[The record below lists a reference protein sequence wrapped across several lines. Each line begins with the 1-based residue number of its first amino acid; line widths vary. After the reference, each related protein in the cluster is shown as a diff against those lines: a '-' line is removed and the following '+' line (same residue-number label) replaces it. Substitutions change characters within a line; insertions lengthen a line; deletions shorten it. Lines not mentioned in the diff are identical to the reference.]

1 MVAQDKLNDDN
12 PADMMKNLVLVAK
25 FELWLRLVGRTV

>member
-12 PADMMKNLVLVAK
+12 PADMIKNLVLVAK
-25 FELWLRLVGRTV
+25 FELWSSLVGKIV